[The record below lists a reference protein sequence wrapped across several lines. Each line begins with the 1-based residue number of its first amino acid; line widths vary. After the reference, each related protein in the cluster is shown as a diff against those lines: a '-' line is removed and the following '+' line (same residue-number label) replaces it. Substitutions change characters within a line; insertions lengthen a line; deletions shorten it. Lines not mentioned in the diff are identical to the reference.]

1 MLSSDQVL
9 IQFGTNLVL
18 CQVYDL
24 IHEYLYQSV
33 FKQFQC
39 MEKYYL
45 KEPIKLEVLI
55 SLALNNPQSEYAE
68 GIHLPKNDLIELY
81 TKKLIEKADILN
93 DYYSI

>member
-1 MLSSDQVL
+1 
-9 IQFGTNLVL
+9 
-18 CQVYDL
+18 
-24 IHEYLYQSV
+24 
-33 FKQFQC
+33 